1 MTLAVVVATGVAAG
15 RVRLAEYR
23 RWRSA
28 PVMARVPI
36 GGRPMHGLERFV
48 SDEMIYVG
56 FWRFPRAD
64 IRPPGQRLTGATA
77 VLGLMVRGVGCQG
90 LARNRREAPDRVP
103 AQGGPGGH
111 GSGVSD
117 VGDAKLPT
125 PHRFN

>member
-36 GGRPMHGLERFV
+36 GGRPIRGLERFV
-48 SDEMIYVG
+48 SDEMIYAG

-64 IRPPGQRLTGATA
+64 IRPPGQWLAGGRAFAKAASARCFQLRHHDSRA
-77 VLGLMVRGVGCQG
+77 MVGIGTRFWSSV
-90 LARNRREAPDRVP
+90 DW
-103 AQGGPGGH
+103 
-111 GSGVSD
+111 S
-117 VGDAKLPT
+117 T
-125 PHRFN
+125 P

>member
-36 GGRPMHGLERFV
+36 GGRPMHGLECFV
-48 SDEMIYVG
+48 SDEMIYAG

-64 IRPPGQRLTGATA
+64 IRAPGQRLTGEWRRSASSGIRRMSATA
-77 VLGLMVRGVGCQG
+77 W
-90 LARNRREAPDRVP
+90 ARVAAP
-103 AQGGPGGH
+103 A
-111 GSGVSD
+111 
-117 VGDAKLPT
+117 A
-125 PHRFN
+125 